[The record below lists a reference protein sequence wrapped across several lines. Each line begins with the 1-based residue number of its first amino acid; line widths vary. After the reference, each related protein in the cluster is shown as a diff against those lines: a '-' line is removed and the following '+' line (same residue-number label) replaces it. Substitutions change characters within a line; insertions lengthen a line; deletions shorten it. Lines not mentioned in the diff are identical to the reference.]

1 MKKNDKNNLIREL
14 RRVFLIMLPS
24 VIVGIRIAIVEKP
37 KGILLIIVLIITFF
51 LIFIYAREL
60 IRIYKKY
67 KKFQKNII

>member
-1 MKKNDKNNLIREL
+1 MKKNDKNNLIIEL

-37 KGILLIIVLIITFF
+37 KGILLVIVLIVTFF

-60 IRIYKKY
+60 IRIYNKY
-67 KKFQKNII
+67 KKQKR

>member
-37 KGILLIIVLIITFF
+37 KGILLVIVLIVTFF

-60 IRIYKKY
+60 IRIYNKY
-67 KKFQKNII
+67 KKQKR